1 MVRDH
6 RFVVRR
12 RKEERGHSFPAR
24 GWTAPYSNG
33 LVHVCLFKSQP
44 GHRQTLTKVTTDLFN
59 VLYDRTVASLRADS
73 ADEELD
79 WVR

>member
-33 LVHVCLFKSQP
+33 LVQYVIINLNP
-44 GHRQTLTKVTTDLFN
+44 VT
-59 VLYDRTVASLRADS
+59 DRH
-73 ADEELD
+73 
-79 WVR
+79 